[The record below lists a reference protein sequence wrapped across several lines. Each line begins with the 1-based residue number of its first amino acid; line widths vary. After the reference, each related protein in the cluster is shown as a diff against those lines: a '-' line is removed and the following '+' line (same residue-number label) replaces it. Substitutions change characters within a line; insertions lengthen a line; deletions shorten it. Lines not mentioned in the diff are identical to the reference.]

1 MCPNL
6 CGVESQSGVLTAT
19 INNYFKLLK
28 NTIIMNTL
36 RNKVSLIG
44 RLGQEPTL
52 QTVGKGFQLVKVSLA
67 TSENYK
73 DTTGKW
79 VEKTQWHNLVV
90 WGKTAE
96 NFSKLAT
103 KGQEIMTEGRIVNR
117 SYEKDGEKR
126 YVTDIEVNDFLLLSS
141 RNTKENGET
150 ETEEKAK
157 K

>member
-1 MCPNL
+1 
-6 CGVESQSGVLTAT
+6 
-19 INNYFKLLK
+19 
-28 NTIIMNTL
+28 MNTL

-67 TSENYK
+67 TSENFK

-96 NFSKLAT
+96 NFSKLVT

-117 SYEKDGEKR
+117 SYEKDSEKR
-126 YVTDIEVNDFLLLSS
+126 YVTEIEVNDFLLLSS
-141 RNTKENGET
+141 RNKKTNSET